1 MKKQKIAVVMDSYF
15 PNSRATTYIMQNILE
30 NLPDHFEIFVFVLS
44 ILHKEPDDL
53 PKEHNG
59 IRIVYVDPYVNKKT
73 LRGFWLKLKSKI
85 IIPMYKAKYNVS
97 YYYDTLYLRAKQLE
111 KLFRKMNITE
121 IVSVSS
127 PTDVHICTEMVLS
140 RHKDYKWYA
149 FSYDPHSHNN
159 DYPEAFRKKLEY
171 EELKLYKKAKSV
183 FMLKQSETDYK
194 TSPLYDKITFF
205 DIPIIEKNTLANKSN
220 RETNRI
226 KIMYVG
232 NLYYSIRNP
241 EYMFDLFGKTD
252 LPDYTLYVIGTFSG
266 WSESDLDAFKKKL
279 NETFGDKLIII
290 DRLNRHEIKD
300 YLSDADFFVNLGNL
314 TENQC
319 PSKVID
325 YISTGKPIIHFK
337 KIDNCSS
344 MSYLSKYPNVCVI
357 DERDPKETS
366 ILKLE
371 QFITSNYGKTV
382 SSELLKDLY
391 KENDIKYISNLLA
404 SQIEAK

>member
-1 MKKQKIAVVMDSYF
+1 MKKQRIAVVMDSYF

-30 NLPDHFEIFVFVLS
+30 NLRDRFEIFVFVLS
-44 ILHKEPDDL
+44 ILHKKPADL
-53 PKEHNG
+53 TEEHNG
-59 IRIVYVDPYVNKKT
+59 IHIIYVDPYVNKKT
-73 LRGFWLKLKSKI
+73 PRGFWLKLKSKVI
-85 IIPMYKAKYNVS
+85 TPIYKAKYKVP

-111 KLFRKMNITE
+111 RLFEKMNITE
-121 IVSVSS
+121 IISVAS
-127 PTDVHICTEMVLS
+127 PTDVHICTEMVLN
-140 RHKDYKWYA
+140 RHKDYRWYA
-149 FSYDPHSHNN
+149 FSYDPHSHNS
-159 DYPEAFRKKLEY
+159 DYSAEFQKRLEY
-171 EELKLYKKAKSV
+171 EELKLYKRAKSV
-183 FMLKQSETDYK
+183 FMLRQSETDYK
-194 TSPLYDKITFF
+194 TSPLYNKITFF
-205 DIPIIEKNTLANKSN
+205 DIPIIEKNISANKSG
-220 RETNRI
+220 TDANRI

-266 WSESDLDAFKKKL
+266 WCESDLDTFKKKL
-279 NETFGDKLIII
+279 NATFGDKLIII
-290 DRLNRHEIKD
+290 DRLNRDEIND

-325 YISTGKPIIHFK
+325 YISTGKPIIHFQ
-337 KIDNCSS
+337 KIKNCSS
-344 MSYLSKYPNVCVI
+344 LLYLRKYPNACI
-357 DERDPKETS
+357 LSESEPLETNV
-366 ILKLE
+366 LKLK

-404 SQIEAK
+404 LKIES